1 MAASKSAQ
9 ICFPPSQLGEACDKN
24 KDDLCVPSEVCE
36 FQATLL
42 RCERYE
48 HQKTLCQQ
56 SRAKRT
62 EDDDTEQWDQFIG
75 IAKTDKDLEEKE
87 LPYEEL
93 IIDKLPDGYD
103 FDKFGLVV
111 HRDCAVASKYENQ
124 KSSQNGDKEY
134 NEGKSNQECN
144 QERNPESYQETG
156 QDSDQEGGQW
166 GGPWG
171 EFQESN
177 GQEKIKLDWLRG
189 SQKSY
194 VENASAVQPVPFHVK
209 EVLNKFCNGAVQS
222 KDQNDWMEP
231 DKAESQVATEEL

>member
-1 MAASKSAQ
+1 MTW
-9 ICFPPSQLGEACDKN
+9 
-24 KDDLCVPSEVCE
+24 CE
-36 FQATLL
+36 
-42 RCERYE
+42 CYE

-75 IAKTDKDLEEKE
+75 IAKTEEKE

-103 FDKFGLVV
+103 FDKFDLVV

-177 GQEKIKLDWLRG
+177 GQVSRPPMLVNETEAGNDDNCTHTEVHSRARKYDNLRG
-189 SQKSY
+189 NSM
-194 VENASAVQPVPFHVK
+194 
-209 EVLNKFCNGAVQS
+209 QS